1 MAVSL
6 KWPMNM
12 RTCCPSCGSTAFKKN
27 GINQHGDQNHKCLVC
42 SKQFVLNPQ
51 NKIISEETKDLI
63 RSLLLEKL
71 SLRGICRVAK
81 VSQPWLLNFVREE
94 YAQVPR
100 DLNAKV
106 PPEST
111 GLILE
116 RIEADELWSF
126 VGKKKNPVWIWLA
139 LDALT
144 RQVVAIHAGG
154 RSEQDAKAFWA
165 EVPEPYRS
173 GCDVYTDEWDAYKGV
188 IPPEVHF
195 AVKKSQR
202 KQVLVKELTAFCDRG

>member
-1 MAVSL
+1 
-6 KWPMNM
+6 M
-12 RTCCPSCGSTAFKKN
+12 RTCCPSCGSDAFKKN

-42 SKQFVLNPQ
+42 NKQFVLNPQ

-63 RSLLLEKL
+63 RRLLLERL
-71 SLRGICRVAK
+71 SLRGICRATQ
-81 VSQPWLLNFVREE
+81 VSQPWLLNFIREE
-94 YAQVPR
+94 YARVPR
-100 DLNAKV
+100 DLNVKV

-116 RIEADELWSF
+116 RLEADELWSF
-126 VGKKKNPVWIWLA
+126 VGKKKNQVWIWLA
-139 LDALT
+139 LDATT

-173 GCDVYTDEWDAYKGV
+173 GCDVYTDEWHAYQGA

-195 AVKKSQR
+195 AVKKSPGRQAS
-202 KQVLVKELTAFCDRG
+202 LKELTAFFDRG

>member
-1 MAVSL
+1 ML
-6 KWPMNM
+6 
-12 RTCCPSCGSTAFKKN
+12 TCCPSCGSNAFKKN

-42 SKQFVLNPQ
+42 DRQFVLDPQ
-51 NKIISEETKDLI
+51 NKIISDETKDLV
-63 RSLLLEKL
+63 RRLLLEKL
-71 SLRGICRVAK
+71 SLRGICRAAQ
-81 VSQPWLLNFVREE
+81 VSQPWLLSFIQQE
-94 YAQVPR
+94 YAQVPQN
-100 DLNAKV
+100 LNVRV

-116 RIEADELWSF
+116 RLEADELWSF
-126 VGKKKNPVWIWLA
+126 VGKKKNQVWIWLA
-139 LDALT
+139 LDATT

-173 GCDVYTDEWDAYKGV
+173 GCDVYTDEWDAYRGA

-195 AVKKSQR
+195 AVKKSPGRQAS
-202 KQVLVKELTAFCDRG
+202 LKELTAFSGRE

>member
-1 MAVSL
+1 
-6 KWPMNM
+6 MNM

-42 SKQFVLNPQ
+42 SKQFVLDPQ

-94 YAQVPR
+94 YAHVPR
-100 DLNAKV
+100 DLNVKV

-116 RIEADELWSF
+116 RLEADELWSF
-126 VGKKKNPVWIWLA
+126 VGKKKNQVWIWLA
-139 LDALT
+139 LDAMT

-165 EVPEPYRS
+165 EVPEPYAS
-173 GCDVYTDEWDAYKGV
+173 GCDVYTDEWDAYKGA
-188 IPPEVHF
+188 IPSEVHF
-195 AVKKSQR
+195 AVKKSQG
-202 KQVLVKELTAFCDRG
+202 KQVLLKELTEFCDRG